1 MPIHHAERAEAH
13 DGRCFNA
20 HDFPSNIHSFILP
33 PPPCRINHFNARL
46 RDMVIAISANKRY
59 IFFVIPFNSKKRHLC
74 CTKGTAL
81 VNIVI
86 IITGLALGALLLLRL
101 PHLKADKAAD
111 VRVSVIIPARNEAQ
125 HIPALIADLKAQSLT
140 PFEIICVDDGSE
152 DTTAAGACVVSAGVH
167 PDGWVGKTWASQ
179 VGAQSASGELL
190 LFLDADVRFESHALQ
205 SLAALQQNRGG
216 VVSVQPYHTVSRL
229 YEHFSMFFNVISVA
243 ATGAGMPLLRRTSG
257 MFGPLLLLP
266 RALYMA
272 HGGHAKVKSR
282 VLEDFC
288 LGRHYEK
295 LGIPV
300 SLRAGRDAVTYRMYP
315 DGPGSLWQ
323 GWTKNF
329 FTGAVS
335 VSVPL
340 LLMCIVWLTALTA
353 AAIDIIRYAPALSV
367 RFWLSA
373 GLYALCAAE
382 AAFNARQVGNF
393 RWPVLVFYPVFLL
406 GFHVIFLASAFKRLV
421 LRRVTWKGRSIRL

>member
-1 MPIHHAERAEAH
+1 MN
-13 DGRCFNA
+13 G
-20 HDFPSNIHSFILP
+20 
-33 PPPCRINHFNARL
+33 
-46 RDMVIAISANKRY
+46 
-59 IFFVIPFNSKKRHLC
+59 IFAA
-74 CTKGTAL
+74 TKGTAL

-111 VRVSVIIPARNEAQ
+111 VRVSVIIPARNEAR
-125 HIPALIADLKAQSLT
+125 HIPALIADLKAQSLA

-152 DTTAAGACVVSAGVH
+152 DATAALAQAAGARVVSAGPH
-167 PDGWVGKTWASQ
+167 PEGWVGKTWASQ
-179 VGAQSASGELL
+179 IGAQAASGELL
-190 LFLDADVRFESHALQ
+190 LFLDADVRLETHALQ

-216 VVSVQPYHTVSRL
+216 VVSVQPYHTVSRF

-243 ATGAGMPLLRRTSG
+243 ATGAGMPLLRRTTG
-257 MFGPLLLLP
+257 MFGPVLLLP

-272 HGGHAKVKSR
+272 HDGHAKVKSR

-295 LGIPV
+295 LGIPL
-300 SLRAGRDAVTYRMYP
+300 SLRAGRGAVTYRMYP

-382 AAFNARQVGNF
+382 AAFTARQVGNF
-393 RWPVLVFYPVFLL
+393 RWPALVFYPLFLL